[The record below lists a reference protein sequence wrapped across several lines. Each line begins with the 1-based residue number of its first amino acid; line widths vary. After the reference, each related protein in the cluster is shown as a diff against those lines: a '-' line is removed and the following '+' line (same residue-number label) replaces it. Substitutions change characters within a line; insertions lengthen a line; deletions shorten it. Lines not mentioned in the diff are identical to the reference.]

1 MGGTPIIWKSEWQGA
16 VQTST
21 YSTEI
26 SSICLAVEEANTIR
40 YMLRSLRI
48 KVSKPSNTIGD
59 NEATIICQTPL
70 KKKHIALSYHFVR
83 ENTATKTINTC
94 QLSGKNNVADLLNNW
109 KEKQFLLIMIKFT
122 PSSINLL
129 K

>member
-83 ENTATKTINTC
+83 ENTATKTKEAYSII
-94 QLSGKNNVADLLNNW
+94 LSFCEGKHSNKDHKHLSDKW
-109 KEKQFLLIMIKFT
+109 
-122 PSSINLL
+122 
-129 K
+129 